1 MSGIIGT
8 SHSRSKVIGRSQD
21 TAIAWLQFA
30 GASAP
35 TVADSFGFS
44 SLTDVSTGHY
54 RPNFE
59 QTRPN
64 NDYAAIAST
73 QASASNTGKSI
84 AVANPITTYFNIE
97 SYENDSS
104 TDAYNCFCVVF
115 GD

>member
-8 SHSRSKVIGRSQD
+8 SHSKSKVIGKSLD

-35 TVADSFGFS
+35 TVAGSFGIS
-44 SLTDVSTGHY
+44 SLTDVGTGHY

-59 QTRPN
+59 VTRPN
-64 NDYAAIAST
+64 NDYVAVAST
-73 QASASNTGKSI
+73 QASVTNNSKSV
-84 AVANPITTYFNIE
+84 AVANTTTTYFNIE
-97 SYENDSS
+97 SYENNSS
-104 TDAYNCFCVVF
+104 TDAYNCYCVVF